1 MSTESCTQSL
11 NIVVN
16 GRPVEAPP
24 GSLRSVLETLGFDL
38 RHAAV
43 AVNETIVSR
52 RDLDGYAPADGDRVE
67 VVAPMEGG

>member
-1 MSTESCTQSL
+1 MNTEARRHSL

-16 GRPVEAPP
+16 GQAVEAPP

-43 AVNETIVSR
+43 AVNETIVPR
-52 RDLDGYAPADGDRVE
+52 YDLDGYAPADGDRVE